1 MPSVADVLRRYGEEY
16 LEQFAAK
23 MPAEHKKVLH
33 AITAC
38 RTGVAQ
44 RLSKGAALRL
54 PEPQQPTLDQGRAL
68 AGHVALRVNLRIAGQ
83 PAPTGAQPTADPLR
97 RMRGADARAHV
108 AATPPP
114 GLLRH
119 QLTDD
124 QPTSARKSPPSY
136 FATPRSADAARHA
149 RLPSTWTIIPRQSR
163 LRFLGEAPAPR
174 PPSTPHPPSRPPC
187 LVIADPRVTFLPSN
201 RFPKSCCRLPAQRA
215 S

>member
-54 PEPQQPTLDQGRAL
+54 PEPQQPTLDRGRAL

-97 RMRGADARAHV
+97 RMRGADARAYV
-108 AATPPP
+108 AATRPPR
-114 GLLRH
+114 LLRH
-119 QLTDD
+119 ELTDD
-124 QPTSARKSPPSY
+124 QPTSATRSPPSC
-136 FATPRSADAARHA
+136 FATPRSADAARYA
-149 RLPSTWTIIPRQSR
+149 QLRSTWTIIPPRPAF
-163 LRFLGEAPAPR
+163 RFLGEAPAP
-174 PPSTPHPPSRPPC
+174 TPHSTRH
-187 LVIADPRVTFLPSN
+187 LRRKPRGS
-201 RFPKSCCRLPAQRA
+201 
-215 S
+215 